1 LAALD
6 SAGLTN
12 HNVSLSANGRWVAA
26 ATFTSDVKVH
36 EILYDKA
43 GAFQKTVKVMDL
55 KVRDAT
61 VMRSDLIKRPELDIQ
76 EHCDEDSPLKARINL
91 SLVPP

>member
-1 LAALD
+1 LHCSSQGKQLAALD

-26 ATFTSDVKVH
+26 ATFTTDVKIH

-43 GAFQKTVKVMDL
+43 GAFSKTRKVMDL
-55 KVRDAT
+55 KVIGA
-61 VMRSDLIKRPELDIQ
+61 VMQNIISQ
-76 EHCDEDSPLKARINL
+76 
-91 SLVPP
+91 